1 MIEEINIKSHLI
13 VTDVHEEY
21 SIKWCGKIK
30 DTKPIF
36 KNGKPIFV
44 VVGTK
49 GRIELNTTDMK
60 RIENCAKLLTRP
72 KGRSA
77 ITTDTARI
85 YIKEEDE
92 EEDDKETLLGV
103 LTHNHVKTYAQMY
116 DKVRYY

>member
-13 VTDVHEEY
+13 VTDVHEEH

-44 VVGTK
+44 VVGTE
-49 GRIELNTTDMK
+49 GRMELNTTDMK
-60 RIENCAKLLTRP
+60 RIENCTKLLTRP

-85 YIKEEDE
+85 YIK

-116 DKVRYY
+116 DKVGYY